1 MLQELCNK
9 STKTEMNKSI
19 IVVRAMIHK
28 VVLFHQFLQ
37 AKVKLMTRN
46 ILLMFY
52 FAYKKGSVK
61 DSVTLRQIQL

>member
-28 VVLFHQFLQ
+28 VVLFHQFLP

-46 ILLMFY
+46 IPFIFY
-52 FAYKKGSVK
+52 FAYKKGRVK
-61 DSVTLRQIQL
+61 DSISHSLTN